1 MVHSTNLSWT
11 TYWKFLSISQAFL
24 HSRYPMHIRAS
35 KSHSTWFP
43 TEFEYDLNR
52 SWYIF
57 GLIQKCSLGRFS
69 SCQSKSAKR
78 LMLREV
84 QRFLRPWNQNFSQ
97 EYVYS
102 IPEKTLWFFSYG
114 FDRTKQAIQNMV
126 PEHSCQTVEIIVA
139 LRQFL
144 QRSSSRMQHLKFVIN
159 PGPL

>member
-1 MVHSTNLSWT
+1 MVHTINLNWT
-11 TYWKFLSISQAFL
+11 TYWKFLSNSQAFL
-24 HSRYPMHIRAS
+24 HSRYPMHYSAS

-57 GLIQKCSLGRFS
+57 GLMEKCLLGRFS
-69 SCQSKSAKR
+69 SCQLKSAKR

-102 IPEKTLWFFSYG
+102 LPEKTLWFFSDG
-114 FDRTKQAIQNMV
+114 FDPTKQAIQYMV
-126 PEHSCQTVEIIVA
+126 PEHSCHTVEMIVA
-139 LRQFL
+139 LRQFS
-144 QRSSSRMQHLKFVIN
+144 QRTS
-159 PGPL
+159 

>member
-1 MVHSTNLSWT
+1 MVHTTNLNWT
-11 TYWKFLSISQAFL
+11 TYWKFLSNSQAFL
-24 HSRYPMHIRAS
+24 HSRYPMHIRAT